1 MRSASEAPGTSRKSL
16 WQFRVVSTVVA
27 TIRGTARHRPYDS
40 GVSGIDL
47 RSGKKLPGS
56 KLPTMFNGKQ
66 FKDAT
71 DYIVAGVAQ
80 SLCCHDISKTARS

>member
-27 TIRGTARHRPYDS
+27 TIRGTARHRPYGS

-56 KLPTMFNGKQ
+56 KLPPVFNGNNLKMPL
-66 FKDAT
+66 
-71 DYIVAGVAQ
+71 II
-80 SLCCHDISKTARS
+80 L